1 MNTDSALLSAEHLAA
16 VIQEAEAAYPAECCG
31 LLLGMRGE
39 AGWHIAAAQAM
50 RNASANPNQGFE
62 FDPREQL
69 RVYREADNFGEEIVG
84 HYHSHPNARIGP
96 SPTDLKLA
104 RDRGDRGL
112 WLILAVS
119 AGKFIDASLWQLRGE
134 PGEFCRVR
142 LDIAKHDLARQ

>member
-1 MNTDSALLSAEHLAA
+1 MNTDGALLSAEDLEAMIH
-16 VIQEAEAAYPAECCG
+16 EAETAFPAECCG

-39 AGWHIAAAQAM
+39 AGWHIAAARAM

-69 RVYREADNFGEEIVG
+69 RVYREADNFGWEIVG
-84 HYHSHPNARIGP
+84 HYHSHPNARKGP

-104 RDRGDRGL
+104 RDRDDRGL

-119 AGKFIDASLWQLRGE
+119 AGKFVDASLWQLRGA

-142 LDIAKHDLARQ
+142 LDIDKQNLAQQ

>member
-1 MNTDSALLSAEHLAA
+1 MNTDSALLSAEHLTA

-39 AGWHIAAAQAM
+39 AGWHIATPRAL
-50 RNASANPNQGFE
+50 RNASANPNHGFE

-84 HYHSHPNARIGP
+84 HYHSHPNARQGP

-119 AGKFIDASLWQLRGE
+119 EGKFVDASLWQLCGE

-142 LDIAKHDLARQ
+142 LEIARPVQAQQ

>member
-16 VIQEAEAAYPAECCG
+16 MIQEAEAAYPAECCG
-31 LLLGMRGE
+31 LLLGLPGE
-39 AGWHIAAAQAM
+39 TGWHIAAARAM
-50 RNASANPNQGFE
+50 HNVSTNPTKGFE

-84 HYHSHPNARIGP
+84 HYHSHPNARKGP
-96 SPTDLKLA
+96 SPTDLNLA
-104 RDRGDRGL
+104 RDRSDRGL

-119 AGKFIDASLWQLRGE
+119 EGKFVDASLWQLRGE
-134 PGEFCRVR
+134 PGEFNRVQ